1 MPKKDAAFS
10 VSAQVSQCVF
20 FINPFSHS
28 WIIYTNYSYG
38 PIQLYQATLLFIIE
52 FTYVIHYLWNVNYQ
66 TDTVWTCM
74 KKNPKERR
82 KLAAECVWPVDNERV
97 TKSCQSHSRAQA
109 IFTVCST
116 KNVRNFSIFRQFFA
130 FFLSLASLFFL
141 SLGLSPTFIYTH
153 KLPFFFEPKISDHLY
168 TPGPH
173 IMWIHLVQRSKVM
186 YLVKIHLVGNFY

>member
-1 MPKKDAAFS
+1 MWK
-10 VSAQVSQCVF
+10 
-20 FINPFSHS
+20 I
-28 WIIYTNYSYG
+28 
-38 PIQLYQATLLFIIE
+38 
-52 FTYVIHYLWNVNYQ
+52 NYQ

-109 IFTVCST
+109 IFTVCPT
-116 KNVRNFSIFRQFFA
+116 KNVRNFSIFRPFMKHLPA
-130 FFLSLASLFFL
+130 SFLSFFSHWRHFFF

-168 TPGPH
+168 TSGPH
-173 IMWIHLVQRSKVM
+173 IMWIHLVLIYSTKKCEERK
-186 YLVKIHLVGNFY
+186 LCT